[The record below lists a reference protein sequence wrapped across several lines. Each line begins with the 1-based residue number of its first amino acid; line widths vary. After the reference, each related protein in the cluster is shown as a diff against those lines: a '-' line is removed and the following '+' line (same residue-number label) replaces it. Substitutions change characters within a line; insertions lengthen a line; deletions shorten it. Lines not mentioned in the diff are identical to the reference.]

1 MFILETEFPNIY
13 KFDVRI
19 AENGGLEFLYNKENS
34 LSKTVDYENLSKF
47 IKEEFLK
54 ARLTSEEQN
63 EEILGL
69 YEKLENLKITEK
81 EKEDEYHIR
90 QKQVT
95 TYLECKRSFF
105 GRIKYY
111 FKGKVKIKP
120 KEEIIMPKRKK
131 EETNKEEL
139 IYETKEYYTIEDL
152 IGITKVLE
160 RTSAQIKNTNAD
172 IKAIESSIERLEKRI
187 QNAKS
192 YIEEIEEHKKSIFE
206 FWKFVSKDEV
216 PRIKRTRTNR
226 KRTKKHR
233 KNI

>member
-131 EETNKEEL
+131 EE
-139 IYETKEYYTIEDL
+139 
-152 IGITKVLE
+152 
-160 RTSAQIKNTNAD
+160 
-172 IKAIESSIERLEKRI
+172 
-187 QNAKS
+187 
-192 YIEEIEEHKKSIFE
+192 
-206 FWKFVSKDEV
+206 
-216 PRIKRTRTNR
+216 R
-226 KRTKKHR
+226 K
-233 KNI
+233 